1 MTYESNKCNARII
14 CTHEVKNLDIKFV
27 KPILLDIY
35 KLRAI
40 RKLLEIANDKFALIV
55 YWKTIEDNPFP
66 VFEVVGFAKVE
77 DYHQCV
83 QFQILGY
90 LHWRLLDGEKSML
103 NYRQGRYI
111 VVKEDEFDDKYL
123 RQCLHNIFCG
133 NEEPDKIHN
142 IINEALKQLHGTTL
156 IITSDAKNE
165 VLRLC
170 SKNRGY
176 QIEEIELD
184 KQPSLVN
191 NITAIDGAIMMDE
204 HGNCFGIGVILDG
217 KCIVSGNQARGARY
231 NSAYNYIAI
240 MGKNKKNAV
249 ALVISEDRTVDV
261 ITSSDIFDEMH

>member
-1 MTYESNKCNARII
+1 MLSQYYW
-14 CTHEVKNLDIKFV
+14 
-27 KPILLDIY
+27 IY

-55 YWKTIEDNPFP
+55 HWKTIEENPFP

-90 LHWRLLDGEKSML
+90 LHWRLLDGEKPML

-123 RQCLHNIFCG
+123 RQCLHNIFGG

-184 KQPSLVN
+184 KQSSLVN

-240 MGKNKKNAV
+240 MGKNKKSAI